1 MTRRLATLM
10 LSLMLTAT
18 AMAQAV
24 IFPQEQQAG
33 TAVATQSG
41 DVFTL
46 KNDLFEASFRLSGG
60 RLMFD
65 GCEAMGLKPGTELFT
80 IRLNNG
86 TEIAASQ
93 MTQGTPR
100 IVSLTADENAA
111 KGSLKLPGQAIE
123 ADFSHGNI
131 TLKWRAVLRDGSHYL
146 RTELEL
152 TSSQNVDMYN
162 IVPMIYNVDNSGSE
176 QAPVVVGNTRGA
188 VIASDR
194 IFAGLETPMGINT
207 TGGGMSTEPFAYG
220 SWDGSK
226 FSWTPGDETPQGIL
240 NLGFTANYISGVQGY
255 LAIKSTG
262 NLTVTF
268 QYNSG
273 SHRLDIAGV
282 DVLDPFTGEVVAS
295 DYHKGTAGGRHENN
309 VYRLNIPSK
318 GYYLVRYFR
327 DRTEE
332 VTGAISG
339 GFNSNGTIT
348 WSGTVSAPNVVYDG
362 DLDKNVI
369 QDEESAASLIYPIL
383 KANGTRTDAW
393 NTSSWTQVA
402 DSDVPA
408 RVKEVGYS
416 YPKVRMMEK
425 TISFDQSKG
434 TFNAQFMYSSGNHGL
449 TIGGVE
455 LIDADGNVAA
465 SDYHAGFSGTAKNN
479 HNYSFVIP
487 AAGNYKLRYY
497 VALNADNSDN
507 TSTGNINLTYKVDE
521 TLHLNAPTETAI
533 RGEWNRQTTLKKG
546 KTWRVGAVVGLI
558 APNQARRSFLCYSER
573 ERAVPWRPFPLYNS
587 WYELNID
594 RNNDANYTGNF
605 NESQCMTV
613 LNQWKKNL
621 FDKHQTGIASFVWD
635 DGWDQY
641 GTWTFN
647 KNFPNGF
654 QKMSDAATAMNSHIG
669 AWLGPVGG
677 YGQSGNYRRNYW
689 NGKGGMQLSNEAYY
703 NVFLT
708 ACSKMVND
716 YDFNFFKFD
725 GISAQFS
732 ATGPDAGATGQENAE
747 AIIDIEQRV
756 REVKP
761 DIFLNTTVGTWA
773 SPFWFQYT
781 DAVWRQE
788 NDHGTIGNGKNSREN
803 WITYRDRLVYQ
814 NFVQNSPLCPINT
827 LMTHGFMLSKYG
839 GGVANM
845 SQDYNDIL
853 RELRCAF
860 ACGSGMVEI
869 YADFALMNSI
879 NSGKLW
885 GDLAECIKWQREQA
899 DVLPDVHWVG
909 GNPWDISKSK
919 SEVYGWAA
927 WNGKKATLAL
937 RNPSTSQQTFKT
949 TLREA
954 LDIPDYITGSI
965 TLEKAFTQSNL
976 NGLTVGQPID
986 IDTELTLKLSASS
999 VYVFNGIDSSTSDI
1013 IEISPE
1019 NAVSPTDNRWYNLQG
1034 QVVGSEPTAKG
1045 IYIVKGKKVKR

>member
-1 MTRRLATLM
+1 MLM
-10 LSLMLTAT
+10 FGLLLTTAT
-18 AMAQAV
+18 AKAQSV
-24 IFPQEQQAG
+24 IFPQQQQAG

-46 KNDLFEASFRLSGG
+46 SNDLFEASFQQTGG
-60 RLMFD
+60 HLVFN

-80 IRLNNG
+80 IRLGNG
-86 TEIAASQ
+86 TEVAASQ

-100 IVSLTADENAA
+100 IVSLEANSDAV
-111 KGSLKLPGQAIE
+111 KGAHRFAGKAIE
-123 ADFSHGNI
+123 ADFSYGNI

-152 TSSQNVDMYN
+152 TSSQNVSMNN
-162 IVPMIYNVDNSGSE
+162 IVPMIYTVDNSSSE

-188 VIASDR
+188 VIASDK
-194 IFAGLETPMGINT
+194 IFAGLETPMGLNT
-207 TGGGMSTEPFAYG
+207 TGGGMSTEPFVYD
-220 SWDGSK
+220 SWNGSK
-226 FSWTPGDETPQGIL
+226 FNWIPGDETPQGIL
-240 NLGFTANYISGVQGY
+240 NLGFTADYISGVQGY

-268 QYNSG
+268 KYTTG

-282 DVLDPFTGEVVAS
+282 DVLNPFTGEVVAS
-295 DYHKGTAGGRHENN
+295 DYHKGTTGGRHENN
-309 VYRLNIPSK
+309 VYRLNIPAK

-327 DRTEE
+327 DRSEE
-332 VTGAISG
+332 ISGAISG

-348 WSGTVSAPNVVYDG
+348 WSGTVSAPEIVYDG
-362 DLDKNVI
+362 DFDKNVI
-369 QDEESAASLIYPIL
+369 QDEESATGLIYPVL
-383 KANGTRTDAW
+383 KAGGTRKDAW

-402 DSDVPA
+402 SADIPSRIV
-408 RVKEVGYS
+408 EVGHS

-434 TFNAQFMYSSGNHGL
+434 TFNAQFMYSSGSHGL

-455 LIDADGNVAA
+455 LIDANGDVAA
-465 SDYHAGFSGTAKNN
+465 SDYHEGFSGTAKNN
-479 HNYSFVIP
+479 HNYTFVVP

-507 TSTGNINLTYKVDE
+507 TSTGNINLTYEAKE
-521 TLHLNAPTETAI
+521 TLHLNASTETAI
-533 RGEWNRQTTLKKG
+533 RGEWVRQTTLKKG

-558 APNQARRSFLCYSER
+558 APGQARRSFLCYSER

-587 WYELNID
+587 WYELNIN
-594 RNNDANYTGNF
+594 RNNSADYSGHFT
-605 NESQCMTV
+605 ESQCLTV

-635 DGWDQY
+635 DGWDEY

-654 QKMSDAATAMNSHIG
+654 QKMSDAAEAMDSKIG

-689 NGKGGMQLSNEAYY
+689 SSRGGMQLSNEAYY
-703 NVFLT
+703 NVFLN
-708 ACSKMVND
+708 ACSNMVNN
-716 YDFNFFKFD
+716 YAFNFFKFD

-732 ATGPDAGATGQENAE
+732 ATGPDLTGNGLENAE

-814 NFVQNSPLCPINT
+814 NFVQNSPFCPINT

-839 GGVANM
+839 GGVAQM
-845 SQDYNDIL
+845 SQDYNDIV

-860 ACGSGMVEI
+860 ACGSGMVEL
-869 YADFALMNSI
+869 YADFSLMNSI
-879 NSGKLW
+879 SSGKLW
-885 GDLAECIKWQREQA
+885 ADLAECIKWQKEQA
-899 DVLPDVHWVG
+899 DVLPDIHWVG
-909 GNPWDISKSK
+909 GNPWDSSKSK
-919 SEVYGWAA
+919 SEVYGWAS
-927 WNGKKATLAL
+927 WNGKKATFAL
-937 RNPSTSQQTFKT
+937 RNASTSQQTFKT

-954 LDIPDYITGSI
+954 LDIPAYITGSI
-965 TLEKAFTQSNL
+965 TLSNAFSQGTLS
-976 NGLTVGQPID
+976 GLKVGQPID
-986 IDTELTLKLSASS
+986 IDTELSLKLPASS
-999 VYVFNGIDSSTSDI
+999 VYVYNGIDSSTTDIVELENDIVAKPSSDC
-1013 IEISPE
+1013 
-1019 NAVSPTDNRWYNLQG
+1019 WYNLQG
-1034 QVVGSEPTAKG
+1034 QAIGEPTALGVYVKNG
-1045 IYIVKGKKVKR
+1045 KKMIVK